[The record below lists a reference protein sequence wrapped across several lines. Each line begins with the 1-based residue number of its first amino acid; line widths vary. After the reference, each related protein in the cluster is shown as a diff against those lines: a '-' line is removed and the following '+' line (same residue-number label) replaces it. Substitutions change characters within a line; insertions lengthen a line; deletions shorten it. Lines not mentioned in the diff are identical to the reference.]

1 MPDLNPR
8 RYNHACMRYL
18 DGVLLAGGVTQSRDV
33 GGGQIKPDVNFF
45 NLTSSSWQD
54 FPPLNDYR
62 SDHVLV
68 PVDGVPTV
76 IGGLDRE
83 YSEQLVDGSWQK
95 WLKHQAAIY
104 MSAVH
109 VPSKEFHC

>member
-1 MPDLNPR
+1 M
-8 RYNHACMRYL
+8 
-18 DGVLLAGGVTQSRDV
+18 LLAGGVTQSSV
-33 GGGQIKPDVNFF
+33 GGGGHVMRDVNFF

-54 FPPLNDYR
+54 FPSLNDYR
-62 SDHVLV
+62 SKHVLV

-76 IGGLDRE
+76 IGGIDRE

-95 WLKHQAAIY
+95 WLKHQAANH

-109 VPSKEFHC
+109 VPSDEFHC